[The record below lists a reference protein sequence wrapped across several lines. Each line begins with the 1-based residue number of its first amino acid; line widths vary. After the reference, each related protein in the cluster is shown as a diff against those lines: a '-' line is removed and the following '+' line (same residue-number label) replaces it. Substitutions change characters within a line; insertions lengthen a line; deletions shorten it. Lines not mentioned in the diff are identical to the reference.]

1 MSRGRSMRIREGD
14 EVIITSGRDK
24 GRQGRVLRTEPDRE
38 VVFIEGLNI
47 VKRHSRPRS
56 VQDTQKGG
64 QVGGIID
71 KEAPIHV
78 SNVKIIDPTDNKPT
92 RVGIEREDGQ
102 RVRVSKRTGA
112 RLD

>member
-1 MSRGRSMRIREGD
+1 MSLSKAMRIREGD
-14 EVIITSGRDK
+14 EVMITAGRDK
-24 GRQGRVLRTEPDRE
+24 GRHGRVLRTEPDRQ
-38 VVFIEGLNI
+38 VVFVEGLNI

-71 KEAPIHV
+71 KEAPIHI

-92 RVGIEREDGQ
+92 RIGVSREGGQ
-102 RVRVSKRTGA
+102 RVRVSKRTGT